1 MDPWNTSVSTAAIGV
16 APPLFDFS
24 DPLLSR
30 LLEAK
35 KSLLG
40 GFDISAE
47 EEDITSDGAFET
59 GKEAKSPEF
68 QFLSAVFEGDV
79 VTVESVARDHPELV
93 LQTFPKSEGATPLI
107 YAVAFDHQGVA
118 ESLLSSQ
125 SADADAPDE
134 TPIGY
139 TPLMWAVHLRNL
151 PMVKLLLEY
160 QADPQLAP
168 KEDGKNAVSLVT
180 PGDMAMYEFFRS
192 HNLLNQTLNRA
203 SELYETDTFAHE
215 TADMDSLTQQIRLQT
230 AGLSLE
236 IDEDDDKV
244 REKELDEEAELSLD
258 TELVQTPD
266 YDYEKFLP
274 EQFIK
279 FTDSDIPSLLDYIF
293 DLRTSSTTL
302 QHSTKV
308 PAAIV
313 FQLVR
318 YSHFKVQSKD
328 LTEFLFECFVAR
340 LRSVTN
346 TKSGVFNMAVAEQ
359 SGDKA
364 LASLGAGDIMVL
376 SYWLSSIQF
385 LHFYFAKSDTY
396 HHYPVFLQ
404 ELVNITQSLI
414 ATLSF
419 SINSRLNLLV
429 DDCLLK
435 FTNLVDV
442 SSVLY
447 AKDWNLFKNKP
458 NMKDQP
464 STYDDILE
472 MLYPPTMKELMKPS
486 PLKYVQVL
494 GALDY
499 VLKLHEVDPLLRL
512 QTYSQVFYYIN
523 AIIFNRLVA
532 NSKYCSR
539 AKAIQIRLNVSTLED
554 WLRSHNYSIYKPEKA
569 GGLIGLLQPEEGGHQ
584 LKLHNLL
591 DETAQSSDD
600 SADDKNPHCL
610 AFYYRSLYHIGKSQ
624 LMPTIELLQWLQCMS
639 ALKEKDSLINTINQ
653 FDTLNYYQLYKVAN
667 KLYRYEVDEVKL
679 PKPLLQYLKQ
689 LMNELGEQQIERS
702 LLHYM
707 TQSTFMLKELYVY
720 LNPNYIFG
728 VALPNL
734 NELIVRYGAGLG
746 GVKSLRAK
754 KFQPTLPVTVLDDV
768 DDILTRN
775 KEANMNDTYD
785 YDQESEAE
793 EQDVKSSTGS
803 IVEEN
808 GMREP
813 LTIESDSKAFKGDE
827 LFKTVQLPLSLAHKD
842 WGDNEDNP
850 W

>member
-1 MDPWNTSVSTAAIGV
+1 MDPWNTSVTPTIIGA
-16 APPLFDFS
+16 APPLFDYS

-30 LLEAK
+30 LLDTK
-35 KSLLG
+35 KAL
-40 GFDISAE
+40 FDQASQDKE
-47 EEDITSDGAFET
+47 QTTEEDDQPTT
-59 GKEAKSPEF
+59 TSPEL
-68 QFLSAVFEGDV
+68 QFFSAVCEGDV
-79 VTVESVARDHPELV
+79 ITVEAVAKAHPEVV
-93 LQTFPKSEGATPLI
+93 LQTYPQEEGVTPLI
-107 YAVAFDHQGVA
+107 FAVAFDHQEIA
-118 ESLLSSQ
+118 ESLLSIHNV
-125 SADADAPDE
+125 DADTPDD

-139 TPLMWAVHLRNL
+139 SPLMWAVHLRNL

-160 QADPQLAP
+160 QADPQLLP
-168 KEDGKNAVSLVT
+168 KNDGKDAVALVT
-180 PGDMAMYEFFRS
+180 TDDLPMYEFFRG
-192 HNLLNQTLNRA
+192 HNLLNRSLNRT
-203 SELYETDTFAHE
+203 SDIYEPDSFQHDTS
-215 TADMDSLTQQIRLQT
+215 DMDSLTHQIRMQT
-230 AGLSLE
+230 AGLALDV
-236 IDEDDDKV
+236 DEDDDNV

-258 TELVQTPD
+258 TELVQTPEYD
-266 YDYEKFLP
+266 YDKLLP

-279 FTDSDIPSLLDYIF
+279 FSDSDIPSLLDYIF
-293 DLRTSSTTL
+293 NLRKENTTF

-318 YSHFKVQSKD
+318 YSHNKVHSKD
-328 LTEFLFECFVAR
+328 LTEFLFECFIAR

-346 TKSGVFNMAVAEQ
+346 TKSGVFNMAIAE
-359 SGDKA
+359 GDKA
-364 LASLGAGDIMVL
+364 AALGAGDIVLL
-376 SYWLSSIQF
+376 SYWLSAIQF
-385 LHFYFAKSDTY
+385 LHFYFAKANIY
-396 HHYPVFLQ
+396 HDYPAFLQ
-404 ELVNITQSLI
+404 EFVNITQSLV

-447 AKDWNLFKNKP
+447 AKDWNFFKNKP

-472 MLYPPTMKELMKPS
+472 MLFPPTMKELMKPS

-523 AIIFNRLVA
+523 ATIFNRLVA

-539 AKAIQIRLNVSTLED
+539 AKAIQIRLNISTLED

-569 GGLIGLLQPEEGGHQ
+569 GGLIELLKPEEGGHQ

-591 DETAQSSDD
+591 DETPQTEGASDT
-600 SADDKNPHCL
+600 KNPHCL

-639 ALKEKDSLINTINQ
+639 ALKDEDSLINTINH
-653 FDTLNYYQLYKVAN
+653 FDTLNYYQLFKVAN
-667 KLYRYEVDEVKL
+667 KLYRYEVEETKL
-679 PKPLLQYLKQ
+679 PKPLLQYLKR
-689 LMNELGEQQIERS
+689 LMNEHGEKQIERS

-707 TQSTFMLKELYVY
+707 TQSTFLLKELYVY
-720 LNPNYIFG
+720 LNPNFIFG
-728 VALPNL
+728 IVLPNL

-768 DDILTRN
+768 DEILTKNR
-775 KEANMNDTYD
+775 ESNMNDTYD
-785 YDQESEAE
+785 YDENDGDDNE
-793 EQDVKSSTGS
+793 EEEP
-803 IVEEN
+803 VEESN
-808 GMREP
+808 GDERTEERP
-813 LTIESDSKAFKGDE
+813 PVDNSRSFKGDE
-827 LFKTVQLPLSLAHKD
+827 LFKTVQVPLSLVHRN
-842 WGDNEDNP
+842 WGDNDENP

>member
-1 MDPWNTSVSTAAIGV
+1 MDPWNTSVSQGVIGGM
-16 APPLFDFS
+16 PPLFDYS

-30 LLEAK
+30 LLDTK
-35 KSLLG
+35 KALQNSV
-40 GFDISAE
+40 DASNEITE
-47 EEDITSDGAFET
+47 NEEDQVPRVSAQ
-59 GKEAKSPEF
+59 F
-68 QFLSAVFEGDV
+68 QFLSAVCEGDLI
-79 VTVESVARDHPELV
+79 TVESVAKDHPEV
-93 LQTFPKSEGATPLI
+93 VHQMYPQDEGVSPLI
-107 YAVAFDHQGVA
+107 FAVAFDHQDVA
-118 ESLLSSQ
+118 ESLLSTHGVDP
-125 SADADAPDE
+125 DAADE

-139 TPLMWAVHLRNL
+139 SPLMWAVHLRNL
-151 PMVKLLLEY
+151 HMVKLLLDY
-160 QADPQLAP
+160 QADPYNAP
-168 KEDGKNAVSLVT
+168 KGDGKDAVSLVT
-180 PGDMAMYEFFRS
+180 MEDPTMYEFFRS
-192 HNLLNQTLNRA
+192 HNLLNRGLNRE
-203 SELYETDTFAHE
+203 SEVYESDPFQHDSTDLDPVTH
-215 TADMDSLTQQIRLQT
+215 QIRMQT
-230 AGLSLE
+230 AGLSL
-236 IDEDDDKV
+236 DMDDDDDDV

-258 TELVQTPD
+258 TELVQTPP
-266 YDYEKFLP
+266 YDYEKLLP

-279 FTDSDIPSLLDYIF
+279 FTDSDITSLLDYIF
-293 DLRTSSTTL
+293 GLRTTNTSL

-318 YSHFKVQSKD
+318 YSHFKVHSKE

-340 LRSVTN
+340 LRTVTN

-359 SGDKA
+359 NGDKTAA
-364 LASLGAGDIMVL
+364 LLGAGDIVLL
-376 SYWLSSIQF
+376 SYWLSAIQF
-385 LHFYFAKSDTY
+385 LHFYFAKANLY
-396 HHYPVFLQ
+396 HDYPAFLQ
-404 ELVNITQSLI
+404 EFVNITQSLI

-419 SINSRLNLLV
+419 SINTRLNLLV

-458 NMKDQP
+458 NIKDQP
-464 STYDDILE
+464 STYDDILD

-499 VLKLHEVDPLLRL
+499 VLKIHDVDPLLRL

-523 AIIFNRLVA
+523 AIIFNRIMA
-532 NSKYCSR
+532 NSKLCSR

-554 WLRSHNYSIYKPEKA
+554 WLRSHNYSIYKPDKA
-569 GGLIGLLQPEEGGHQ
+569 GGLIDLLKPEEGGHQ

-591 DETAQSSDD
+591 DESSNTEGNVPNNKD
-600 SADDKNPHCL
+600 PHSL

-639 ALKEKDSLINTINQ
+639 ALKDEESLINTINQ
-653 FDTLNYYQLYKVAN
+653 FDTLNYFQLFKVAN
-667 KLYRYEVDEVKL
+667 KLYRYEVDEEKL
-679 PKPLLQYLKQ
+679 PKPLVQYLKR
-689 LMNELGEQQIERS
+689 LMNEQGETQISRS

-707 TQSTFMLKELYVY
+707 TQSTFLLKELYIY

-746 GVKSLRAK
+746 GVKALRAK

-768 DDILTRN
+768 DEILTKNRESN
-775 KEANMNDTYD
+775 VNDTYD
-785 YDQESEAE
+785 YEERSHDDDNEAVAGGNG
-793 EQDVKSSTGS
+793 D
-803 IVEEN
+803 EN
-808 GMREP
+808 GLDER
-813 LTIESDSKAFKGDE
+813 SGFDSSARSFKGDE
-827 LFKTVQLPLSLAHKD
+827 LFKTVQVPLIVAHRD
-842 WGDNEDNP
+842 WGDNEENP